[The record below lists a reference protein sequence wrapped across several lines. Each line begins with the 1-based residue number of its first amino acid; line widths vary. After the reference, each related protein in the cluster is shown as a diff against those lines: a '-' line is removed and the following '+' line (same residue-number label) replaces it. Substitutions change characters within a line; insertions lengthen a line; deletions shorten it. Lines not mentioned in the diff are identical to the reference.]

1 MIMSDI
7 DSDDEC
13 PNWDWFRQQGQGKG
27 KPEEKKSIPPAPDTK
42 TVPETLTEKTI
53 KTGNP
58 IPKQTVI
65 PKKKVEL
72 RTKQDDQ
79 NKENKKSSGS
89 RHKLSTSYSEPE
101 QKSNT
106 REFTEVE
113 IKQIKL
119 LEELADIKL
128 KVKRAKNNRE
138 ILRQIYQERDNC
150 DSHNNERLP
159 SFAYL
164 RDLYVR

>member
-1 MIMSDI
+1 MTS
-7 DSDDEC
+7 
-13 PNWDWFRQQGQGKG
+13 P
-27 KPEEKKSIPPAPDTK
+27 
-42 TVPETLTEKTI
+42 LTGKTI

-65 PKKKVEL
+65 PKKKVEN
-72 RTKQDDQ
+72 QDDQ
-79 NKENKKSSGS
+79 NKEKTKKSSGS

-101 QKSNT
+101 QKFNT

-128 KVKRAKNNRE
+128 KVKRAKNNRD
-138 ILRQIYQERDNC
+138 IMRQIYQERNNC

-159 SFAYL
+159 NFAYL
-164 RDLYVR
+164 RDLYVRLVFVLLVFIILLSLSVW

>member
-1 MIMSDI
+1 MSDI

-13 PNWDWFRQQGQGKG
+13 PNWDWFRQQGKG
-27 KPEEKKSIPPAPDTK
+27 KSEEKKSIPQDPVTKIVPESYTGETTK
-42 TVPETLTEKTI
+42 TGT
-53 KTGNP
+53 P
-58 IPKQTVI
+58 IPKQTVR
-65 PKKKVEL
+65 PKEKVDL

-79 NKENKKSSGS
+79 NKVKTKKSSGS
-89 RHKLSTSYSEPE
+89 RHKLSTSYTGPE
-101 QKSNT
+101 QTSNT
-106 REFTEVE
+106 RESTDVE

-138 ILRQIYQERDNC
+138 IMRQIYQERNNC
-150 DSHNNERLP
+150 DSHDNERYP

-164 RDLYVR
+164 RELYVR